1 MILADSSED
10 HILKELLEDRP
21 IIAKE
26 AKKIAQKAIL
36 KLNKSGRDGIDYNY
50 GFQIDLTTTK
60 TNNRWFIDIV
70 VNMSKVP
77 KWYHQTVCYVESK
90 YGTQDYYLLR
100 GLSINKPYYIKLS
113 SHTLKRVK
121 ERLVRE
127 RLNSN
132 LDFDKAQLACQIIQK
147 GEIVPWMKIIDP
159 RYYKTII
166 DSKDRFTLNTLFYTI
181 YGCYLGYETEKG
193 NIEFNTFLNNNN
205 SLKSSEE
212 NIALYLC
219 RWAHIVSNKKLY
231 TKKDVDDFLNS
242 DEQIPKSIGDFMIEN
257 RDKFLL
263 KP

>member
-100 GLSINKPYYIKLS
+100 GLSINKPYS
-113 SHTLKRVK
+113 S
-121 ERLVRE
+121 
-127 RLNSN
+127 
-132 LDFDKAQLACQIIQK
+132 FA
-147 GEIVPWMKIIDP
+147 
-159 RYYKTII
+159 
-166 DSKDRFTLNTLFYTI
+166 
-181 YGCYLGYETEKG
+181 
-193 NIEFNTFLNNNN
+193 
-205 SLKSSEE
+205 SS
-212 NIALYLC
+212 
-219 RWAHIVSNKKLY
+219 
-231 TKKDVDDFLNS
+231 
-242 DEQIPKSIGDFMIEN
+242 
-257 RDKFLL
+257 
-263 KP
+263 